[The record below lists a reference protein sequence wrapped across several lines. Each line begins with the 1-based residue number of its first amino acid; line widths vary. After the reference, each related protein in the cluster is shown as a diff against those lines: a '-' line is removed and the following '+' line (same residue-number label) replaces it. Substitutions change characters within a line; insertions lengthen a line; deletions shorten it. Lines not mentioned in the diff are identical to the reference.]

1 MATFTLLHHPGR
13 FSVGL
18 LSFAMLCVGGA
29 SAASTATQPITVAWR
44 DKPPYHYIENGEN
57 KGFLLKR
64 TRAVFKQAGV
74 PARFVNEPQK
84 RIWANLSHGA
94 TNYCAISWYRLPDRE
109 AVAQFT
115 LPIHEDMPHTIL
127 IAPGALESV
136 KAHPTLASLLDDPSL
151 TLGVVEGASY
161 GPLIDQMIRNSKNQL
176 MSRTV
181 EVTLMMRMLAIGRA
195 SFMFV
200 DREDWEFFRK
210 KEIGVQAATR
220 HDFPDMPPGLR
231 RYIACSKDVTPEIID
246 KLNHAITVTGGTY
259 NAGHS
264 IKK

>member
-127 IAPGALESV
+127 IAPGASG
-136 KAHPTLASLLDDPSL
+136 KR
-151 TLGVVEGASY
+151 EGASNA
-161 GPLIDQMIRNSKNQL
+161 GLAAGRSFADAGRGRRRVLRALIDQMIRNSKNQL